1 MPRRLAVPPLSALLL
16 AVLLAVLGGPR
27 AGAGGTGEKAEPE
40 SAGAGPRGPLTVF
53 LVLKPEESRNN
64 LLVERFHLPSSLA
77 ALGWTEFRLEPSGNV
92 ELAAGG
98 GYRLLSHQPVS
109 EERLG
114 ELGVYG
120 YALRVSWTEAG
131 QAPRKTIAL
140 AFAYEEA
147 DSRGVILQ
155 PAQRALLEGIR
166 RSGRQKGS
174 ARVLELTYQGGGR
187 FRARVGL
194 L

>member
-1 MPRRLAVPPLSALLL
+1 MSRHLAAPLLTALLL
-16 AVLLAVLGGPR
+16 IVLGISP
-27 AGAGGTGEKAEPE
+27 AVAGGSGETAEPG
-40 SAGAGPRGPLTVF
+40 SAAQRGPLTVY
-53 LVLKPEESRNN
+53 LVLKPEERRNSM
-64 LLVERFHLPSSLA
+64 LVERLHLPSSLA
-77 ALGWTEFRLEPSGNV
+77 ALSWTEFRLEASGNV

-109 EERLG
+109 EESLG

-120 YALRVSWTEAG
+120 YALKVSWTSGSE
-131 QAPRKTIAL
+131 QASRKTIAL
-140 AFAYEEA
+140 SFAYEGA
-147 DSRGVILQ
+147 DGRGVILQ

-174 ARVLELTYQGGGR
+174 ARVLQLSYLGDGK

-194 L
+194 R